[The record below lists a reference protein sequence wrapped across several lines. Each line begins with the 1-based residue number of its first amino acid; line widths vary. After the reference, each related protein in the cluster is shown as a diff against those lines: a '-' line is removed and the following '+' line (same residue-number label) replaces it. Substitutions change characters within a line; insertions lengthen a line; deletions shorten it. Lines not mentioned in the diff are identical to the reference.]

1 MLSSWA
7 QRRISCQRQSA
18 MRSFATLRTTRLR
31 SRALLGRRAASH
43 SLDAALTPLVARIVH
58 LLDHRI
64 RHPSVAARPVGP
76 IGLRGIAVDQR
87 PPIERVRHGADL
99 VLDLEQRLATADA

>member
-7 QRRISCQRQSA
+7 QRRISCQRQSV
-18 MRSFATLRTTRLR
+18 MRSFATLRTKRLR
-31 SRALLGRRAASH
+31 SRGLLGRRAASH

-64 RHPSVAARPVGP
+64 RHPGVAARHVGP
-76 IGLRGIAVDQR
+76 IGLSGIAFVQR
-87 PPIERVRHGADL
+87 PRIERVRDAAYL
-99 VLDLEQRLATADA
+99 SVVLAQRLAAV